1 MADAATSASLSG
13 CPSTD
18 SLNDHYSALAERWQN
33 MTTSNCDRDGD
44 DDQSLDPESRAS
56 RPPPSTGSSSGPL
69 SPPSPAPDCVADRAA
84 MDATV
89 RTTLKRMEQLSSFLS
104 SSEADDSFHGG
115 GRRGA
120 CTSFGS
126 SNVKAASGKKRIM
139 INIPRVGSADGDDDS
154 NSVGSVAEQST
165 SSLLSDDSL
174 RREES
179 ALASGHAVDAMRK
192 EMENLEA
199 EDHRS
204 LLLFLPQIPSISNDD
219 DEDKEKDMCDAAGGT
234 PHREV
239 RMLNPYDA
247 SPSGVAE
254 FPSCNTDGDDED
266 ASSSSSS
273 SSPSSASPFTDLL
286 GGDSPFRSASKSLLH
301 KFDSNAARTKRFA
314 DDDDDD
320 DDASSCQL
328 AHPEKE
334 VSPSGWINYIAEVAY
349 GSHEY
354 QVKTPT
360 TRLKSLNRTVE
371 GGLLVTASVSVVL
384 AILLRTSDM
393 LAVFDVHV
401 TEPQFYAA
409 LAIVPPLISLV
420 QAKVVPHRMDETTVA
435 LGVLLGGLLLER
447 GLC

>member
-1 MADAATSASLSG
+1 V
-13 CPSTD
+13 
-18 SLNDHYSALAERWQN
+18 
-33 MTTSNCDRDGD
+33 
-44 DDQSLDPESRAS
+44 
-56 RPPPSTGSSSGPL
+56 
-69 SPPSPAPDCVADRAA
+69 PDCVADRAA

-104 SSEADDSFHGG
+104 SGETDNGYDGG
-115 GRRGA
+115 GRTGS
-120 CTSFGS
+120 TSFGS

-139 INIPRVGSADGDDDS
+139 NNIPRVGSADGDDDS
-154 NSVGSVAEQST
+154 NSVGSEADEST
-165 SSLLSDDSL
+165 SSSLLSDDSL
-174 RREES
+174 QREES

-199 EDHRS
+199 EDHRA

-219 DEDKEKDMCDAAGGT
+219 DEDIKEKDIRVCDAAGT

-239 RMLNPYDA
+239 LMLNPYQNGA

-301 KFDSNAARTKRFA
+301 KFDSAAATERLFE
-314 DDDDDD
+314 DDDN

-328 AHPEKE
+328 AYPEKE
-334 VSPSGWINYIAEVAY
+334 VPPSGWMNYMAEVAY
-349 GSHEY
+349 GTHEY
-354 QVKTPT
+354 QVNTPP
-360 TRLKSLNRTVE
+360 TRSKPRTRTIE
-371 GGLLVTASVSVVL
+371 GGLLVTASVSVVM
-384 AILLRTSDM
+384 AILLRTSE
-393 LAVFDVHV
+393 FFSNYNGHV

>member
-33 MTTSNCDRDGD
+33 MTTSNCDRGGDGD
-44 DDQSLDPESRAS
+44 QPLDPESRAS

-120 CTSFGS
+120 CTSFGN
-126 SNVKAASGKKRIM
+126 SNRSM
-139 INIPRVGSADGDDDS
+139 NILVRARVGSADGDDDS
-154 NSVGSVAEQST
+154 NSVRSEADEST

-179 ALASGHAVDAMRK
+179 ALASGHAVDEMRR
-192 EMENLEA
+192 EMENLEEA
-199 EDHRS
+199 EDHRA

-219 DEDKEKDMCDAAGGT
+219 DDMDEEKDMCDAAGGT

-301 KFDSNAARTKRFA
+301 KFDSAAATERLFE
-314 DDDDDD
+314 DDDN

-328 AHPEKE
+328 AYPEKE
-334 VSPSGWINYIAEVAY
+334 VPPSGWMNYMAEVAY
-349 GSHEY
+349 GTHEY
-354 QVKTPT
+354 QVNTPP
-360 TRLKSLNRTVE
+360 TRSKPRTRTIE
-371 GGLLVTASVSVVL
+371 GGLLVTASVSVVM
-384 AILLRTSDM
+384 AILLRTSE
-393 LAVFDVHV
+393 FFSNYNGHV

-420 QAKVVPHRMDETTVA
+420 QAKLVPHRMDETTVA